1 MTDITRIARQLVM
14 EARAVKLS
22 PQERYE
28 AAERS
33 HRGAAQ
39 GDYHSEKFGGGIILQ
54 HSAGENTNPTTVHH
68 PEHGSVDF
76 PWNFPRGVR
85 HGDDAAIQDFVASRW
100 KKHTGNKLDEK
111 SLKAITSR
119 VKQYMRNA
127 R

>member
-14 EARAVKLS
+14 EARES
-22 PQERYE
+22 RY
-28 AAERS
+28 AAAKSS
-33 HRGAAQ
+33 HRGALAGK
-39 GDYHSEKFGGGIILQ
+39 GDYGSEKFGGGIILQ
-54 HSAGENTNPTTVHH
+54 HEAGKNRNPTTVHH

-85 HGDDAAIQDFVASRW
+85 HGDDAAIQDYVASHW
-100 KKHTGNKLDEK
+100 EKHTGNELDEK